1 MAYQK
6 VFRGE
11 RVCIAYPDGKLYLTG
26 MSFKS
31 TKKNAGL

>member
-11 RVCIAYPDGKLYLTG
+11 RVCIAYPDGRFYLT
-26 MSFKS
+26 SVAFKS
-31 TKKNAGL
+31 VKKNAGL